1 MAVVLDRIIERL
13 NKCNIE
19 IPVVL
24 RDPDKVVSEFI
35 GALEEHGWVFIQL
48 LDLSE
53 EFMTMLEAERLA
65 QQGRKVLVYI
75 GDISD
80 KSLVHLAEYWDRGN
94 GLNITA
100 ANLLSEIGI
109 SPGNYNKR
117 TTISIVKIGLKKDEE
132 WWNKVKEKGLT
143 AVLRDIEEGL
153 LAFLEDPEGLEVT
166 QEQKNLLYEQVLK
179 ERFGME
185 IPHETSLKEASRKFG
200 EFILE
205 KNFLESPSDYVAE
218 FYKKWEDSKTYEKVL
233 MSFARDF
240 EELRKE
246 ELLEN
251 IDDFI
256 NHPNHP
262 FVQIENELFLKTAK
276 EFLQKEDKAKI
287 LNFVRDRAK
296 KRNRAGLEE
305 YTDEFSWKDFLK
317 LEILLDKPDFSKVES
332 IDNLIDLY
340 AKDIW
345 KFDQLWRELQK
356 LRLPHDLKDFA
367 KKEIQKVF
375 IETENFWRN
384 YYTPEKI
391 EVNQAGLIRRIL
403 ENQGKIAVIVVDA
416 MRFELA
422 KSLNVGRGAELEI
435 EPIIAVT
442 PTETLVGMGALF
454 SSGEIEKRLNKEKH
468 VVIYDRQTNREIVTV
483 QDREENLKA
492 FIEDVQFL
500 SLGDYSKA
508 SSDKVVLKSQEIDKL
523 GHGDFAEFLSQIIEK
538 LKDTVIKLL
547 QKGYEVHMV
556 SDHGFYLAD
565 TESKVK
571 GVKETA
577 FDSTSRYKLSNE
589 CPDASEE
596 VLKEHI
602 EGTYI
607 SYAFGS
613 TVFKGKA
620 GRFLHGGASLQEV
633 LIPHV
638 IVTPVKGMVKMGVKI
653 KNKEDLKTVQR
664 NTFDVVLVSENR
676 MFGKPNRVYLE
687 VGKEKIDIAKD
698 VEDEVRVQITL
709 SAESGETV
717 RISVRDKD
725 NGKLLD
731 YVDVKFLPAR
741 KLLF

>member
-35 GALEEHGWVFIQL
+35 GALEEHGWVFIQI

-65 QQGRKVLVYI
+65 QQDRKVLVYI
-75 GDISD
+75 GEISD

-185 IPHETSLKEASRKFG
+185 ISHETSLKEASRKFG

-305 YTDEFSWKDFLK
+305 YTDEFSWKDFSR

-367 KKEIQKVF
+367 KKEIHEVL

-403 ENQGKIAVIVVDA
+403 ENQG
-416 MRFELA
+416 R
-422 KSLNVGRGAELEI
+422 
-435 EPIIAVT
+435 
-442 PTETLVGMGALF
+442 TETLVGMGALF

-523 GHGDFAEFLSQIIEK
+523 GHGDFSEFLSQIIEK

-589 CPDASEE
+589 CPDVSEK
-596 VLKEHI
+596 VLMEHI

-607 SYAFGS
+607 GYALGS
-613 TVFKGKA
+613 TVFNGKA
-620 GRFLHGGASLQEV
+620 GGFLHGGASLQEV

-676 MFGKPNRVYLE
+676 MFSVPNRVYLE
-687 VGKEKIDIAKD
+687 VGKKKVEVEKV

-741 KLLF
+741 ELLF